1 MRLVTSIQSIQH
13 GIMLDSKIDVCGILT
28 NHPNPLVACPI
39 LMMCMVADAANSIH
53 VHTLGLAIFGS
64 NQLCRLPVDCAD
76 IWKHHNLGNLVVGAR
91 RGASK
96 ERNCS
101 IHEHGMVCLTTSTL
115 STIVA
120 DLEDVLGVNP
130 PEL

>member
-1 MRLVTSIQSIQH
+1 
-13 GIMLDSKIDVCGILT
+13 MLDSEIDVCEILT

-39 LMMCMVADAANSIH
+39 LMMCTVADAANSIH
-53 VHTLGLAIFGS
+53 VHTLGIAIFCS

-76 IWKHHNLGNLVVGAR
+76 IWKHHNLGNLVV
-91 RGASK
+91 
-96 ERNCS
+96 ERICS
-101 IHEHGMVCLTTSTL
+101 IHEHGMVRLTTSTL